1 MKKILI
7 PYLYNY
13 YLFEYLE
20 GLTKELQIRGYE
32 VHVVTADKVV
42 YDKFVKI
49 GINSK
54 YVPLIIRLLL
64 RRSGNMFVRS
74 LLWISGY
81 VWLAFLRNRYEFSIV
96 PWDNKPLWYL
106 MSKKIPSL
114 TVHNTT
120 NLMDIDFEIDTY
132 KSNKNHAVAKFLE
145 DILKVSLLPR
155 LCNVVLKHNKFW
167 YLDRLFGMRSGSLV
181 QGFSGLDYIS
191 VTGNK
196 IKDTLTSAG
205 LPKKGTRIHVV
216 GNPAYDGFINFSS
229 KFTNDKKIAYKK
241 HLNLSENKDLYA
253 LFLSPSSYSEEQIKE
268 VMLVVETVLIYD
280 RDASILVKFHP
291 KTEVKYIDIFRNLI
305 SCATSNYSI
314 LTGYTGDYT
323 NLNIILSSK
332 CILQKQSTVGY
343 ISMLVSKPIISYNF
357 MDTGYSDDMYK
368 VMKSSLHCE
377 STDDM
382 LKFLSKLN
390 SEDEMQKLQ
399 KLQEIA
405 CANFCKRTNSA
416 ASNIV
421 DIIDDHFSNQH

>member
-1 MKKILI
+1 MSKEKILV

-42 YDKFVKI
+42 YDKFVKN

-64 RRSGNMFVRS
+64 RRSGNVLVRS
-74 LLWISGY
+74 LLWLTGY

-145 DILKVSLLPR
+145 GILKVSLLPR

-167 YLDRLFGMRSGSLV
+167 YLDRLFGMRSDNLV

-216 GNPAYDGFINFSS
+216 GNPAYDGFINFAS
-229 KFTNDKKIAYKK
+229 KFTDDKKIAYKK
-241 HLNLSENKDLYA
+241 YLNLPEDKELYA

-291 KTEVKYIDIFRNLI
+291 KTEAKYIDVFRNLI

-314 LTGYTGDYT
+314 LTGNTGDYT

-332 CILQKQSTVGY
+332 CTHYSLLKEKGWYSKAWRMQSP
-343 ISMLVSKPIISYNF
+343 K
-357 MDTGYSDDMYK
+357 
-368 VMKSSLHCE
+368 
-377 STDDM
+377 
-382 LKFLSKLN
+382 
-390 SEDEMQKLQ
+390 
-399 KLQEIA
+399 
-405 CANFCKRTNSA
+405 
-416 ASNIV
+416 
-421 DIIDDHFSNQH
+421 

>member
-1 MKKILI
+1 
-7 PYLYNY
+7 
-13 YLFEYLE
+13 
-20 GLTKELQIRGYE
+20 
-32 VHVVTADKVV
+32 
-42 YDKFVKI
+42 
-49 GINSK
+49 
-54 YVPLIIRLLL
+54 
-64 RRSGNMFVRS
+64 
-74 LLWISGY
+74 
-81 VWLAFLRNRYEFSIV
+81 
-96 PWDNKPLWYL
+96 
-106 MSKKIPSL
+106 
-114 TVHNTT
+114 
-120 NLMDIDFEIDTY
+120 
-132 KSNKNHAVAKFLE
+132 
-145 DILKVSLLPR
+145 
-155 LCNVVLKHNKFW
+155 
-167 YLDRLFGMRSGSLV
+167 MRSGSLV